1 MFTILLILGVEKI
14 FGKQG
19 ASEKGILTFKQR
31 IEKLLHIC
39 IGG

>member
-19 ASEKGILTFKQR
+19 AVEKGDINFYIGGLGTFR
-31 IEKLLHIC
+31 LC